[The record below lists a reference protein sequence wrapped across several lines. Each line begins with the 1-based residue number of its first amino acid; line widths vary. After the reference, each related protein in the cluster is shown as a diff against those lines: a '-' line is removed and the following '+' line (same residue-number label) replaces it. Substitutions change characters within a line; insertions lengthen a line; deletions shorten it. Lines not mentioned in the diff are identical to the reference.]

1 MKTLLAGFALLAGF
15 TLGAPGGAAFPPGFH
30 AAKRTGRKHFPGA
43 RPFGDPLP
51 GLTAGELA
59 AFYQGKEAFSEADD
73 AASGLGPIFNNLS
86 CVACHS
92 AGAPGGA
99 SAITVTR
106 FGRMVNGQFDPLT
119 ALGGSLLQQNAIE
132 PA

>member
-1 MKTLLAGFALLAGF
+1 MPRRGHHQVVMKTKHKLPVTLLTGLLLVTHGVAV
-15 TLGAPGGAAFPPGFH
+15 PAADAHP
-30 AAKRTGRKHFPGA
+30 AKRTGRRPFQGA
-43 RPFGDPLP
+43 RPFGAPLP
-51 GLTAGELA
+51 GLTAAELA
-59 AFYQGKEAFSEADD
+59 AFNAGKEAFSEADD

-106 FGRMVNGQFDPLT
+106 FGR
-119 ALGGSLLQQNAIE
+119 
-132 PA
+132 